1 MFQNREEAGRQLAK
15 KLMDYRDDPDA
26 VVLAIPRGG
35 VPVAYQVAS
44 RLNLP
49 LDVIVIKKIGFPGNE
64 EFSIGAAGLGGVYL
78 NQEIVKYYKVPQS
91 YIDAQVKRRQEE
103 VRQRLRLLRGSEEPV
118 QVQGKTVIVIDDGI
132 ATGATVRMALAL
144 LRRQSPKALVVAVP
158 VAPAGT
164 ADAFEEQ
171 ADSFFCLQERAL
183 FGAIGQFY
191 ADFSQVDEET
201 ARHLLTAQTLQM
213 NQCQTHEP
221 HSVAI
226 PMDGV
231 STHGIL
237 TRPEGARG
245 IVLFVHGSGSGRFSP
260 RNQSVAKQLAHA
272 GFATLLMDLLTE
284 DEEREDL
291 QTGRLRFDIPFLA
304 KRLAQITEWVKNSP
318 ETRGLTIGFFGAST
332 GAAAALIAVA
342 EDPGAV
348 SAVVSRGGRP
358 DLADPVLD
366 KVQTPT
372 LLIVGG
378 EDTVVI
384 DLNILALEKLAGEK
398 KIEIIPGATHL
409 FEEPGA
415 LEQVASLAANWFRE
429 HLTD

>member
-1 MFQNREEAGRQLAK
+1 MFQNREEAGCLLAE
-15 KLMDYRDDPDA
+15 KLIDYQDDPDA

-44 RLNLP
+44 WLNLP

-64 EFSIGAAGLGGVYL
+64 EFAIGAAGLGGVYL
-78 NQEIVKYYKVPQS
+78 NQEIVKAYKVPQG

-103 VRQRLRLLRGSEEPV
+103 VRQRLHLLRGSEEPV

-132 ATGATVRMALAL
+132 ATGATVRMALIL
-144 LRRQSPKALVVAVP
+144 LRRQAPKALVVAVP

-164 ADAFEEQ
+164 ANAFEEE
-171 ADSFFCLQERAL
+171 ADRFVCLQEPSL

-191 ADFSQVDEET
+191 ADFSQVDEGT
-201 ARHLLTAQTLQM
+201 ARHLLTAQKLRI
-213 NQCQTHEP
+213 NQHLNHSP
-221 HSVAI
+221 HQVTI
-226 PMDGV
+226 PIDGV

-237 TRPEGARG
+237 TRPEGTRG
-245 IVLFVHGSGSGRFSP
+245 IVLFVHGSGSSRFSP

-272 GFATLLMDLLTE
+272 GLATLLMDLLTE

-304 KRLAQITEWVKNSP
+304 RRLKQITAWVKDSP
-318 ETRGLTIGFFGAST
+318 ETQGLTIGYFGAST
-332 GAAAALIAVA
+332 GAAAALIAAA

-348 SAVVSRGGRP
+348 FAVVSRGGRP
-358 DLADPVLD
+358 DLADSVLD

-384 DLNILALEKLAGEK
+384 DLNLLALERLAGEK

-415 LEQVASLAANWFRE
+415 LEQVARLAEDWFRE
-429 HLTD
+429 HLTA

>member
-1 MFQNREEAGRQLAK
+1 
-15 KLMDYRDDPDA
+15 
-26 VVLAIPRGG
+26 
-35 VPVAYQVAS
+35 
-44 RLNLP
+44 
-49 LDVIVIKKIGFPGNE
+49 
-64 EFSIGAAGLGGVYL
+64 
-78 NQEIVKYYKVPQS
+78 
-91 YIDAQVKRRQEE
+91 
-103 VRQRLRLLRGSEEPV
+103 
-118 QVQGKTVIVIDDGI
+118 
-132 ATGATVRMALAL
+132 
-144 LRRQSPKALVVAVP
+144 
-158 VAPAGT
+158 
-164 ADAFEEQ
+164 
-171 ADSFFCLQERAL
+171 
-183 FGAIGQFY
+183 
-191 ADFSQVDEET
+191 
-201 ARHLLTAQTLQM
+201 
-213 NQCQTHEP
+213 
-221 HSVAI
+221 
-226 PMDGV
+226 MDGV

>member
-1 MFQNREEAGRQLAK
+1 
-15 KLMDYRDDPDA
+15 
-26 VVLAIPRGG
+26 
-35 VPVAYQVAS
+35 
-44 RLNLP
+44 
-49 LDVIVIKKIGFPGNE
+49 
-64 EFSIGAAGLGGVYL
+64 
-78 NQEIVKYYKVPQS
+78 
-91 YIDAQVKRRQEE
+91 
-103 VRQRLRLLRGSEEPV
+103 
-118 QVQGKTVIVIDDGI
+118 
-132 ATGATVRMALAL
+132 
-144 LRRQSPKALVVAVP
+144 
-158 VAPAGT
+158 
-164 ADAFEEQ
+164 
-171 ADSFFCLQERAL
+171 
-183 FGAIGQFY
+183 
-191 ADFSQVDEET
+191 
-201 ARHLLTAQTLQM
+201 
-213 NQCQTHEP
+213 
-221 HSVAI
+221 
-226 PMDGV
+226 
-231 STHGIL
+231 
-237 TRPEGARG
+237 
-245 IVLFVHGSGSGRFSP
+245 
-260 RNQSVAKQLAHA
+260 
-272 GFATLLMDLLTE
+272 MDLLTE

-342 EDPGAV
+342 ENPGAV

-415 LEQVASLAANWFRE
+415 LEQACIASHYPLELRMQEGYDHSYYFIATFIE
-429 HLTD
+429 DHLRHHARALNRG

>member
-1 MFQNREEAGRQLAK
+1 
-15 KLMDYRDDPDA
+15 
-26 VVLAIPRGG
+26 
-35 VPVAYQVAS
+35 
-44 RLNLP
+44 
-49 LDVIVIKKIGFPGNE
+49 
-64 EFSIGAAGLGGVYL
+64 
-78 NQEIVKYYKVPQS
+78 
-91 YIDAQVKRRQEE
+91 
-103 VRQRLRLLRGSEEPV
+103 
-118 QVQGKTVIVIDDGI
+118 
-132 ATGATVRMALAL
+132 
-144 LRRQSPKALVVAVP
+144 
-158 VAPAGT
+158 
-164 ADAFEEQ
+164 
-171 ADSFFCLQERAL
+171 
-183 FGAIGQFY
+183 
-191 ADFSQVDEET
+191 
-201 ARHLLTAQTLQM
+201 
-213 NQCQTHEP
+213 
-221 HSVAI
+221 
-226 PMDGV
+226 MDGA